1 MILLIIYLFLFINL
15 FPYFYSYK
23 QQHINI
29 IKNLFLEFGRKFLT
43 NSPDAT
49 TGLLVKLCTGDYQSI
64 ISLPFLINDNKKN
77 NIGVKENNENNKSK
91 EKIKDKNK
99 NIENLKLSSNLIKK
113 IALPLD
119 DIISFFSGY
128 EDRLFQLVV
137 AVGNALGSKAS
148 ITIGNTTLE
157 LYLDRLYLLRTYDE
171 NITLINENN
180 SVKNANN
187 KSDNNNDEKK
197 IDDEILKSNFLL
209 EKNKNINSIE
219 EKILIFLDGDLPYD
233 RYVKN

>member
-1 MILLIIYLFLFINL
+1 M
-15 FPYFYSYK
+15 
-23 QQHINI
+23 
-29 IKNLFLEFGRKFLT
+29 
-43 NSPDAT
+43 
-49 TGLLVKLCTGDYQSI
+49 
-64 ISLPFLINDNKKN
+64 
-77 NIGVKENNENNKSK
+77 KENNENNKNEEKIK
-91 EKIKDKNK
+91 EKDKDKNK

-137 AVGNALGSKAS
+137 AVGNVLGSKAS

-180 SVKNANN
+180 SVNN
-187 KSDNNNDEKK
+187 TNDNSDNNNDEKK
-197 IDDEILKSNFLL
+197 IDNEILKSNFLL
-209 EKNKNINSIE
+209 EKNENINS
-219 EKILIFLDGDLPYD
+219 
-233 RYVKN
+233 RR